1 MSKKTKKQWI
11 DNNGLIIPPARVTPL
26 EKKIERYANKLLRDA
41 ERINK
46 QLSEF
51 KDEIAV
57 KADEVWQESLQ
68 NSGLDDEAIARHKG
82 NHTFYN
88 FDRSIKIETSI
99 TERIDF
105 DDALMAAAKEKF
117 DEFLSQNTSGTDEM
131 IRQLIMDAFSTH
143 RGKLDAKK
151 IMNLVRYKSKISERR
166 YPNFHAAV
174 SLIEES
180 IRRPDSRRYFRI
192 WKRNEAGEYE
202 NIDLNFSSI

>member
-1 MSKKTKKQWI
+1 MNKKNTKQWV
-11 DNNGLIIPPARVTPL
+11 DENGLVIPPARVTPL
-26 EKKIERYANKLLRDA
+26 EKKIERYAHKLLRDA

-46 QLSEF
+46 LLTEY
-51 KDEIAV
+51 KEEIAT
-57 KADEVWQESLQ
+57 KAQEVWYESLL
-68 NSGLDDEAIARHKG
+68 NSGLNDEAIARHKG

-131 IRQLIMDAFSTH
+131 IRQLIMDAFSTY

-151 IMNLVRYKSKISERR
+151 IMNLVRYKSKINERR

-174 SLIEES
+174 ALIEKS

-192 WKRNEAGEYE
+192 WKKNEAGEYE